1 MAGSKTSRPR
11 VAPDRG
17 PRPSRP
23 AGARSPRSCGGSAP
37 SASRGDQGI
46 GGSNIT
52 LPLLAI
58 AALGLGLRGILL
70 SQLHD
75 HPLLQPGFGLDT
87 DLYIT
92 LAQRVAGGDLA
103 LAPGAYPA
111 APLYIYALG
120 AMLAAGGGSL
130 LAARVVQILLGA
142 VAVWLVGDAARRVFG
157 PAAALPAALLAA
169 LCGPFAFNEVLLLQS
184 ALDPVLTALALW
196 TLARALEAATARP
209 WLVAGIAWAALAVN
223 RPNALPF
230 LAVIVFALAWSR
242 RRHALGPVVALAA
255 GAALVIAPVALR
267 NLAVTGEFV
276 LIAAHGGFNF
286 FVGNNPEAD
295 GTYRSVEGVTPSSVR
310 QQADARVVAEE
321 VVGRPLSDGEV
332 SSYFYQRAFDW
343 IASSPAD
350 AAALALR
357 KIWYAVSAGEI
368 SLNYSYA
375 YYRGDEPTVLRGMP
389 VSAWLLLPLG
399 LVGLVACRRG
409 GEYWIWAG
417 FVPVYA
423 LSVAVFFVSDRYRMP
438 LLVPVAMSSGAL
450 LGRLVAFAR
459 TGEWLRVARVGAV
472 TALVAVGTSWPT
484 GLDDGRGE
492 ERTAMAE
499 TLIRGGEVTRGQQL
513 ADRALPGHREPALML
528 FRVGRALQARG
539 ERRAAI
545 ARYEQALSHD
555 PDRAEIRYVLGQCL
569 LDDGRVAEAIP
580 HLDAAVT
587 ADVRPDV
594 APFDLARALAS
605 THEYHAARRALARLR
620 IPDAADITSFA
631 GAGQLAETLG
641 DGALAIRFY
650 ARAADRPDATVA
662 MLERLGVLLAMSG
675 RSDEAVT
682 VIERAVVRAPGE
694 ASLRLNL
701 AVALAQA
708 GRLQDARAQ
717 VGEALRLRP
726 DYPQARA
733 LEERLRGS

>member
-1 MAGSKTSRPR
+1 M
-11 VAPDRG
+11 V
-17 PRPSRP
+17 
-23 AGARSPRSCGGSAP
+23 
-37 SASRGDQGI
+37 
-46 GGSNIT
+46 
-52 LPLLAI
+52 
-58 AALGLGLRGILL
+58 AALAVVLRGILL
-70 SQLHD
+70 AQLHD

-87 DLYIT
+87 DLYLT

-103 LAPGAYPA
+103 LAPDAYPA
-111 APLYIYALG
+111 APLYIYFLG
-120 AMLAAGGGSL
+120 AALAAGGGSL

-142 VAVWLVGDAARRVFG
+142 LAVWLMGDTARRVFG

-169 LCGPFAFNEVLLLQS
+169 LCGPFAFNEILILQS

-196 TLARALEAATARP
+196 SLARALEVPQARP
-209 WLVAGIAWAALAVN
+209 WLMAGIAWAALAVN

-230 LAVIVFALAWSR
+230 VAVLALALAWSR
-242 RRHALGPVVALAA
+242 RRQAIRPVAALAA
-255 GAALVIAPVALR
+255 GAAIVIAPVALR
-267 NLAVTGEFV
+267 NLVVTGELV
-276 LIAAHGGFNF
+276 LVAAHGGFNF

-310 QQADARVVAEE
+310 QQADARVVAEAAL
-321 VVGRPLSDGEV
+321 GRTLSDGEV
-332 SSYFYQRAFDW
+332 SSYFYRRAFHW

-357 KIWYAVSAGEI
+357 KIRYVLSAGEI

-375 YYRGDEPTVLRGMP
+375 YYRGDEATLLRGMP
-389 VSAWLLLPLG
+389 VAAWLLLPLG
-399 LVGLVACRRG
+399 LVGLLACRHG

-423 LSVAVFFVSDRYRMP
+423 LSVAVFFVSERYRMP
-438 LLVPVAMSSGAL
+438 LLVPLGMAAGAL
-450 LGRLVAFAR
+450 LGQLVAFAR
-459 TGEWLRVARVGAV
+459 TGAWARSARVVAV
-472 TALVAVGTSWPT
+472 TVLVAVATSWPT

-499 TLIRGGEVTRGQQL
+499 TLIRRGEVARGQQV
-513 ADRALPGHREPALML
+513 ADRALPAHPEPAMLL

-539 ERRAAI
+539 DRGAAI
-545 ARYEQALSHD
+545 ARYQQALSHD
-555 PDRAEIRYVLGQCL
+555 TARAEVRYFLGQCL
-569 LDDGRVAEAIP
+569 LDEGRVAEAIP

-587 ADVRPDV
+587 ADVRLDV

-605 THEYHAARRALARLR
+605 THEHDAARRALARLR
-620 IPDAADITSFA
+620 IPDTADIASFA
-631 GAGQLAETLG
+631 GAGQLAEALG

-650 ARAADRPDATVA
+650 AQASERPDAPVA
-662 MLERLGVLLAMSG
+662 MMERLGVLLAMAG
-675 RSDEAVT
+675 RAPEAVT
-682 VIERAVVRAPGE
+682 VLERAALRAPAE

-708 GRLQDARAQ
+708 GRVQDARAQ
-717 VGEALRLRP
+717 VAEALRLRP

-733 LEERLRGS
+733 LAQRLGR